1 MEFGSTIDKLLVILT
16 NMDRRLFDKL
26 IDAFGNIYVLTMS
39 NRPDS
44 RALIEKQFLELGLPQ
59 PDMDAKVRY
68 FYSTP
73 FPYNGLIAD
82 AFNRSGKGRFT
93 KPNEYDCARNHYAII
108 KTAYDLGWEHVLVIE
123 DDVLFLKDV
132 DMWMMY
138 LSNIPEDFDVL
149 QGGGFTVDKRILE
162 YMKAADD
169 IVGSD
174 AYWFKHKHVGLWNA
188 SFYALSRKGMEF
200 YLTFMD
206 KIRFWV
212 ADGPLYKAPLSDNL
226 INTYASRIPLTIQAS
241 KETVASDIRNSDND
255 KIDYDNQ
262 NEYERDVVSDEY
274 FSVD

>member
-1 MEFGSTIDKLLVILT
+1 MADQ
-16 NMDRRLFDKL
+16 LFKHL
-26 IDAFGNIYVLTMS
+26 IDAFGHIYVLTLS
-39 NRPDS
+39 NRQDRRDLMNAQFDAFGIPRPDTDQNI
-44 RALIEKQFLELGLPQ
+44 RW
-59 PDMDAKVRY
+59 
-68 FYSTP
+68 FYGTP
-73 FPYNGLIAD
+73 FPHNKIIAD
-82 AFNRSGKGRFT
+82 AFNISKKGRFT

-108 KTAYDLGWEHVLVIE
+108 KTAYDLGWEYVLVIE

-138 LSNIPEDFDVL
+138 LGNIPEDFDVL

-169 IVGSD
+169 MVGSD

-241 KETVASDIRNSDND
+241 KETVASDIRNSTND